1 MLTILTETTQWWE
14 PIVTPLLGVL
24 GTALAGLLGAL
35 IFRATAWIN
44 KKIGNDEIA
53 TAINRVGEVVDAT
66 VKLINQKFVD
76 QLKKD
81 GKFNKE
87 AQKKALQEAIKTAKA
102 MITDEVADIIRDY
115 FGDFE
120 TYLVAMIEKTI
131 ANLK

>member
-1 MLTILTETTQWWE
+1 MLTILTGTTQWWE
-14 PIVTPLLGVL
+14 PIVAPLLGVL

-53 TAINRVGEVVDAT
+53 AAINRIGEVVDAT
-66 VKLINQKFVD
+66 VKLVNQKFVD

-81 GKFNKE
+81 GKFDKE

-102 MITDEVADIIRDY
+102 MITDEVADIIRDR

-120 TYLVAMIEKTI
+120 MYLIAMIS
-131 ANLK
+131 

>member
-1 MLTILTETTQWWE
+1 MLTILTGTTQWWE

-53 TAINRVGEVVDAT
+53 AAINRMGGVVDAT
-66 VKLINQKFVD
+66 VKLINQRFVD

-87 AQKKALQEAIKTAKA
+87 AQEKALQEAIKTAKA
-102 MITDEVADIIRDY
+102 MITDEVADIIRDH

-120 TYLVAMIEKTI
+120 IYLIAMIEKAV

>member
-1 MLTILTETTQWWE
+1 MLTILTGTTQWWE
-14 PIVTPLLGVL
+14 PIVAPLLGVL

-53 TAINRVGEVVDAT
+53 VAINKLGEVVDAT

-81 GKFNKE
+81 GEFNKE
-87 AQKKALQEAIKTAKA
+87 AQEEALQEAIKTAKA
-102 MITDEVADIIRDY
+102 MITDEVADIIKDH